1 MSDTLP
7 RGVPMIPTA
16 GSENIEDLINDLIAL
31 QLAQVD
37 KLLDIVDESARAVL
51 DPVLKDLFPLQKRAT
66 ALSLLRQ
73 FRQAIDEDA
82 KEAGVRFSLET
93 DGQTR
98 AEPEHRIIWFECED
112 QVAQTVMV
120 EMDT

>member
-1 MSDTLP
+1 
-7 RGVPMIPTA
+7 MIPTA

-73 FRQAIDEDA
+73 FRQAIDEAA